1 MARSLDS
8 VGTIF
13 PFEPACYADTTL
25 EAKFV
30 GHPFVQPEHQT
41 GLSYDINGPVL
52 LLPGSRPKPVRK
64 IFPALL
70 EAFALHRKIDPARRA
85 VVLHTGGAVHAE
97 LYRLCAEYGQL
108 AKGVDLRPV
117 DEGPV
122 AASAALVSSGTM
134 SLTVALAGIP
144 GAVVYRANPLTWAW
158 GRRMIRGKVEHLG
171 MANLL
176 LHREAWPEY
185 LQSDCEPE
193 ALAERLKVCLQDG
206 EMGTL
211 AAKDAAALHT
221 ILSAKPGSTP
231 VDWLLTYL
239 KP

>member
-1 MARSLDS
+1 
-8 VGTIF
+8 
-13 PFEPACYADTTL
+13 
-25 EAKFV
+25 
-30 GHPFVQPEHQT
+30 
-41 GLSYDINGPVL
+41 
-52 LLPGSRPKPVRK
+52 
-64 IFPALL
+64 
-70 EAFALHRKIDPARRA
+70 
-85 VVLHTGGAVHAE
+85 
-97 LYRLCAEYGQL
+97 
-108 AKGVDLRPV
+108 
-117 DEGPV
+117 
-122 AASAALVSSGTM
+122 
-134 SLTVALAGIP
+134 
-144 GAVVYRANPLTWAW
+144 
-158 GRRMIRGKVEHLG
+158 